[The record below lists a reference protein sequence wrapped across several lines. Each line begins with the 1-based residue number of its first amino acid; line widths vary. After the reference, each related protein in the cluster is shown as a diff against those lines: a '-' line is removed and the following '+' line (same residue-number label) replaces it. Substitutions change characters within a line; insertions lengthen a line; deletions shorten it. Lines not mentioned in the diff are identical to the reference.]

1 VTFPGVER
9 LCAVCLKV
17 IYNYGPLCSGCLAL
31 YGRNR
36 RQWPDYVRLL
46 VKLYE
51 KEHNYERR
59 HPHISLDEII
69 EKEQR

>member
-1 VTFPGVER
+1 MTLLSVER

-17 IYNYGPLCSGCLAL
+17 IYNHGPLCKGCLST
-31 YGRNR
+31 YGPNR
-36 RQWPDYVRLL
+36 CQWPDFVRLL

-59 HPHISLDEII
+59 HPHISLDEMI